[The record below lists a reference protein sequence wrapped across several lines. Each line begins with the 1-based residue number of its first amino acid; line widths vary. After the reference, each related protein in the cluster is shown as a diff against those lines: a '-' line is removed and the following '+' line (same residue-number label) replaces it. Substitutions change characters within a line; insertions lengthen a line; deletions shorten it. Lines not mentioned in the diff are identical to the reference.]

1 MKNILLNISLLI
13 GMGITVMSC
22 SDFLDKTPTDYS
34 SVGFYQSEAA
44 VKTGVTGI
52 YNAVNIDIGYLCP
65 FNVYMDHFTGLAM
78 ERAENN
84 SIGAG
89 GALNADNGN
98 VKNWWINNYVIIARV
113 NSVISGS
120 TPYLESLGGS
130 SKQYLAE
137 AKVLRSFAYYN
148 LISTYGDV
156 PFYSEPVTADQYKDQ
171 RTSKVTILD
180 FILSQIDEAVIDLPW
195 IAKERGR
202 VDKAFAFG
210 LKARAALLGG
220 SLDYGGKAK
229 DYFTVAAAAAK
240 SVIGQRALAANYD
253 DLFTKAGQAKADV
266 RNETLFELMY
276 SDQGIKKFHWVGF
289 GSVSRNYGQ
298 TGRHPSAI
306 LADTYECIDGKRI
319 DESSLYDPKHP
330 GVNRDPR
337 FKSTLWM
344 HGDTVQGNTKGT
356 DAGRIKFVLD
366 VFNPTTMFYNFTTSE
381 WYAGTNADINSGA
394 AWTSFANAGVGYM
407 WKKFSNEP
415 TESITA
421 TTCNIPLMRYAEVLL
436 TYAEAKIELNELDNT
451 VYDAI
456 DQVRNRSGMPKVST
470 DRIGNQDKMRQ
481 LVRRERKVELILE
494 GLHFV
499 DMRRWKIG
507 DLENATPSYGY
518 PIALVKDAKGY
529 IISGGYADA
538 TPDMVPNFKKSARH
552 DLNDIANYDAYKDK
566 LKVRDKNRFWDD
578 KFYLFPIPTEERDRN
593 PNLTQN
599 DGY

>member
-1 MKNILLNISLLI
+1 
-13 GMGITVMSC
+13 
-22 SDFLDKTPTDYS
+22 
-34 SVGFYQSEAA
+34 
-44 VKTGVTGI
+44 
-52 YNAVNIDIGYLCP
+52 
-65 FNVYMDHFTGLAM
+65 
-78 ERAENN
+78 
-84 SIGAG
+84 
-89 GALNADNGN
+89 
-98 VKNWWINNYVIIARV
+98 
-113 NSVISGS
+113 
-120 TPYLESLGGS
+120 
-130 SKQYLAE
+130 
-137 AKVLRSFAYYN
+137 
-148 LISTYGDV
+148 
-156 PFYSEPVTADQYKDQ
+156 
-171 RTSKVTILD
+171 
-180 FILSQIDEAVIDLPW
+180 
-195 IAKERGR
+195 
-202 VDKAFAFG
+202 
-210 LKARAALLGG
+210 
-220 SLDYGGKAK
+220 
-229 DYFTVAAAAAK
+229 
-240 SVIGQRALAANYD
+240 
-253 DLFTKAGQAKADV
+253 
-266 RNETLFELMY
+266 
-276 SDQGIKKFHWVGF
+276 
-289 GSVSRNYGQ
+289 
-298 TGRHPSAI
+298 
-306 LADTYECIDGKRI
+306 
-319 DESSLYDPKHP
+319 
-330 GVNRDPR
+330 
-337 FKSTLWM
+337 M